1 MMVWN
6 PKHGASMIK
15 RLTGSLLALVCA
27 LAAGAQE
34 LGFSAYFSPGASM
47 AFGGDLTESLY
58 EFEATVGSDA
68 LYAPVLGIAA
78 GAGVDMAFWDAL
90 HLTGSLEL
98 RRLGYAFWAPESTAS
113 TWLTLWLAGLR
124 LGLRYQ
130 PASWYAGAGVLI
142 CAPLSPIRSTVSR
155 GAAGLSL
162 NYDVDV
168 GRSIIPGAYLEGGFP
183 VALPIP
189 LGPVYLRPRIG
200 LEAGLWPAG
209 LLDTAES
216 WQLAVSAI
224 AILDIERRLAR

>member
-1 MMVWN
+1 
-6 PKHGASMIK
+6 MIK
-15 RLTGSLLALVCA
+15 RLIGCLLALAFVPI
-27 LAAGAQE
+27 AGAQE
-34 LGFSAYFSPGASM
+34 LGFSAHLGPGVSM
-47 AFGGDLTESLY
+47 ALGGDLAESLY
-58 EFEATVGSDA
+58 EFEASAGSYT

-90 HLTGSLEL
+90 RLTGSLEL

-113 TWLTLWLAGLR
+113 TWLTLWVAGLR

-130 PASWYAGAGVLI
+130 PASWYAGAGALI
-142 CAPLSPIRSTVSR
+142 CAPVSPISSNVSR
-155 GAAGLSL
+155 GTAGLTL
-162 NYDVDV
+162 RYDVEI

-200 LEAGLWPAG
+200 LEAALWPAG

-216 WQLAVSAI
+216 WQVAVSAV
-224 AILDIERRLAR
+224 ATLGIERRLAR